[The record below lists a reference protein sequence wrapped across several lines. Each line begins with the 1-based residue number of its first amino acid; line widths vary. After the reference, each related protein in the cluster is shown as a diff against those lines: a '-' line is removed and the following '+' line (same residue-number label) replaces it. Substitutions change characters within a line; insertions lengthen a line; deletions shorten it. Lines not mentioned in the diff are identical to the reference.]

1 MRCSLNSNITMLK
14 LGECVSASLCPC
26 SLLVVRLMTS
36 SSHSSEWTILRHP
49 TQTTTAIQTTP
60 NCDPK
65 LVTTS
70 FSNQGRQD
78 RPIFHQRQ
86 DRSLP
91 RGNNTHYS
99 KYIFFSLFL
108 DAIALIP
115 STKSAPIISLFYIC
129 IASNTFG
136 LVNKEPKA
144 YKQL

>member
-1 MRCSLNSNITMLK
+1 MHCCLNFNISMFK
-14 LGECVSASLCPC
+14 LGECVSAHSC
-26 SLLVVRLMTS
+26 LLWFCVVPLMTS
-36 SSHSSEWTILRHP
+36 QWYSSEWPILRHMTP
-49 TQTTTAIQTTP
+49 TTTTFKTTP
-60 NCDPK
+60 NCEPK

-86 DRSLP
+86 DRSLS

-136 LVNKEPKA
+136 QVNKEPKI
-144 YKQL
+144 YKPT

>member
-1 MRCSLNSNITMLK
+1 MTKILRFIFLWKLSAHLCLVSLVQRCFL
-14 LGECVSASLCPC
+14 
-26 SLLVVRLMTS
+26 TS
-36 SSHSSEWTILRHP
+36 QYGSSEWTILRHP
-49 TQTTTAIQTTP
+49 NHIESTTTKSTP
-60 NCDPK
+60 NCEPK
-65 LVTTS
+65 FFATS
-70 FSNQGRQD
+70 FPNQGRQD
-78 RPIFHQRQ
+78 RPVFHQRQ
-86 DRSLP
+86 DRSLS